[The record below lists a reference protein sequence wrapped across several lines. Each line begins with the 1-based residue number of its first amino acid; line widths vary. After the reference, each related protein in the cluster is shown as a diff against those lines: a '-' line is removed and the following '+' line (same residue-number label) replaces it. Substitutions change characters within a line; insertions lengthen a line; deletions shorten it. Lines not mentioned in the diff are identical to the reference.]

1 MPSVKLVMRR
11 EFGQERLKFEDKAI
25 QERWEVLG
33 HRIASREAVAFLR
46 SLGLEVE
53 IEDPA

>member
-11 EFGQERLKFEDKAI
+11 EFGQERLKFDDKAI

-33 HRIASREAVAFLR
+33 HRIASREAIAFIR
-46 SLGLEVE
+46 ALGVEVTIDDE
-53 IEDPA
+53 